1 MTYQNQ
7 QVAVWECRLN
17 DRYCDVD
24 YIFLCRF
31 YIDKFTFLK
40 ETTTV
45 ELFFLNAKSLVYKVS
60 VSDFMCSVYLRP
72 GFYVIKLLCC
82 CFYGP

>member
-1 MTYQNQ
+1 MTYQDQ
-7 QVAVWECRLN
+7 QVAVWGCSLN
-17 DRYCDVD
+17 DRYSDVD
-24 YIFLCRF
+24 DLFLHRF

-60 VSDFMCSVYLRP
+60 VSIYLRP
-72 GFYVIKLLCC
+72 GFYVFKLLCY
-82 CFYGP
+82 CFYGL